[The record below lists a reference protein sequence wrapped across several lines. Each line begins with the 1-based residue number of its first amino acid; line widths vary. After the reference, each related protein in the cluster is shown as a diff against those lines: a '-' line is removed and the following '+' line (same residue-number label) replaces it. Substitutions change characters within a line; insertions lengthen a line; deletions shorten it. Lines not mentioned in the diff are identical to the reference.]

1 MALEIHISTGSNVP
15 LYRQIIDQV
24 RRAVA
29 SGDLPAGA
37 QLPSVR
43 TLAEQLVI
51 NPNTVARAYGDLA
64 REGVVESHAGKGLFI
79 AARRQIFSEE
89 ERLRRLEAALDSFLN
104 EVLFLDFSHGEIL
117 DLVKRK
123 LKEVD
128 ARAPQ
133 RK

>member
-1 MALEIHISTGSNVP
+1 VP
-15 LYRQIIDQV
+15 
-24 RRAVA
+24 
-29 SGDLPAGA
+29 
-37 QLPSVR
+37 
-43 TLAEQLVI
+43 T
-51 NPNTVARAYGDLA
+51 GDLA

-89 ERLRRLEAALDSFLN
+89 ERLRRLESALDSFLN

-128 ARAPQ
+128 TRAPQ